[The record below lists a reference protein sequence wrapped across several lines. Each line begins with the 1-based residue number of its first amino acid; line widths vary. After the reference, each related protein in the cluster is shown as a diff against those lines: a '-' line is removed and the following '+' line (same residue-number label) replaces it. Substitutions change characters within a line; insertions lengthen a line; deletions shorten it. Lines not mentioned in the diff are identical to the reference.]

1 MVEGRYR
8 IIRTLGEGGMG
19 SVFLAEHALIKRR
32 VAIKILHPELATDAD
47 VIERFMNEARA
58 AGTLGHPN
66 IVESTD
72 MGFVHSHVP
81 YIVFEFL
88 EGALLT
94 DEIYRV
100 GGLPVRRAVRI
111 ATQIASALH
120 AAHNAGVVHR
130 DLKSDNVFL
139 TDEDDVFDHVKVLD
153 FGISR
158 FLAVDDKQKGMV
170 MGTPEFMAPEQI
182 TDPEHVDRRAD
193 IYALGVILYEM
204 LTARR
209 PFATDEDPRQLMKRI
224 VREAPPPMMRPEVPH
239 GLSDMI
245 MSKLLAKSPD
255 QRYQRM
261 SDVEA
266 ALEMFVT
273 RSDGTPMPTRRSQPI
288 PVAIEDDESN
298 ITDIARR
305 SRTMPRPSTASTT
318 PTGIEPVRLGMP
330 PHVRK
335 TYALYAIAGLGV
347 AIGALGIA
355 FGLKGSK
362 HEVIAKAPSP
372 EVKPAVAQPV
382 AKQVEKIL
390 VQLDADVANARLT
403 FRRRSITAPSTMQ
416 INATDV
422 MEIVEVTAPGYKTA
436 RYWLTF
442 DRPTHLHAH
451 LAKGAGIAEA
461 TEEDTLVA
469 LGEVEA
475 RQVPIVHPAAAAVTV
490 AVKPTID
497 RTVARDKPAIAPRK
511 IGKAAADEAPQVAAA
526 PEAPVEVATTQPEP
540 AAEAPKLDP
549 TIDPKPEQPKPE
561 EAKPETID
569 PGPTKPVAVA
579 AVEAPRPADPASPA
593 VIDADTTEAVANG
606 HRTEI
611 NKCFAD
617 GKKKDSALKG
627 TVNLQLQVDAGG
639 KVHRVQVQSSLKDPL
654 VAACVVKSANA
665 WKFPARANGD
675 VATVSYPFAVN

>member
-1 MVEGRYR
+1 
-8 IIRTLGEGGMG
+8 
-19 SVFLAEHALIKRR
+19 
-32 VAIKILHPELATDAD
+32 
-47 VIERFMNEARA
+47 
-58 AGTLGHPN
+58 
-66 IVESTD
+66 
-72 MGFVHSHVP
+72 
-81 YIVFEFL
+81 
-88 EGALLT
+88 
-94 DEIYRV
+94 
-100 GGLPVRRAVRI
+100 
-111 ATQIASALH
+111 LH

-139 TDEDDVFDHVKVLD
+139 TDEDDAFDHVKVLD

-158 FLAVDDKQKGMV
+158 FLAVDDKQKGLV

-239 GLSDMI
+239 GLADMI

-266 ALEMFVT
+266 ALETFVT

-298 ITDIARR
+298 ITDVARR

-318 PTGIEPVRLGMP
+318 PTGIEPVRLAMP

-347 AIGALGIA
+347 AVGALGIA
-355 FGLKGSK
+355 FGMKGSK
-362 HEVIAKAPSP
+362 HDVIAKAPAP

-382 AKQVEKIL
+382 AKQVEKIA
-390 VQLDADVANARLT
+390 VQLDADVANARVT

-422 MEIVEVTAPGYKTA
+422 MEIVEVTAPGYKTT
-436 RYWLTF
+436 RYWLTL
-442 DRPTHLHAH
+442 DRPTRLHAH

-475 RQVPIVHPAAAAVTV
+475 RQAPIVHPAAAAAV
-490 AVKPTID
+490 AVKTVD
-497 RTVARDKPAIAPRK
+497 RTVARDKPVIAPRK
-511 IGKAAADEAPQVAAA
+511 IGKAAADEAPQVAPA
-526 PEAPVEVATTQPEP
+526 PEAPAEVAATTPEP
-540 AAEAPKLDP
+540 AVEAPTAEVKLEEP
-549 TIDPKPEQPKPE
+549 KAEEPKPAAIIPE
-561 EAKPETID
+561 PAKPD
-569 PGPTKPVAVA
+569 AVA
-579 AVEAPRPADPASPA
+579 AAEAPRPAG
-593 VIDADTTEAVANG
+593 IDANTTAAVANG

-611 NKCFAD
+611 TKCFAD
-617 GKKKDSALKG
+617 GKKKDAALKG
-627 TVNLQLQVDAGG
+627 TINLQLQVDAGG
-639 KVHRVQVQSSLKDPL
+639 RVHRVQVQSSLKDPL
-654 VAACVVKSANA
+654 VAACVVKSASA

-675 VATVSYPFAVN
+675 VTTVSYPFAVN

>member
-1 MVEGRYR
+1 MGGSSRDAVVKTGDVVEGRYR

-111 ATQIASALH
+111 ASQIASALQ

-139 TDEDDVFDHVKVLD
+139 TDEDDAFDHVKVLD

-158 FLAVDDKQKGMV
+158 FLSVDDKQKGMV

-245 MSKLLAKSPD
+245 MSKLLAKHPD

-266 ALEMFVT
+266 ALETFVT

-298 ITDIARR
+298 ITDVARR
-305 SRTMPRPSTASTT
+305 SRTIPRPSTASTT
-318 PTGIEPVRLGMP
+318 PTGIEPVRLAMP
-330 PHVRK
+330 QAK
-335 TYALYAIAGLGV
+335 KAYALYAIAGLGV
-347 AIGALGIA
+347 AVGALGIA
-355 FGLKGSK
+355 FGMKGSK
-362 HEVIAKAPSP
+362 HEVVAKAPP
-372 EVKPAVAQPV
+372 ALDVKPAVAAPV
-382 AKQVEKIL
+382 AKQVEKIM
-390 VQLDADVANARLT
+390 VQLDADVANARIT
-403 FRRRSITAPSTMQ
+403 FRRRSIAAPSTMQ

-436 RYWLTF
+436 RYWLTL

-451 LAKGAGIAEA
+451 LAKGTGIAEA

-475 RQVPIVHPAAAAVTV
+475 RDTPIVHPAAAVA
-490 AVKPTID
+490 AVKPMD
-497 RTVARDKPAIAPRK
+497 RTIERTVERDKPVIAPRK
-511 IGKAAADEAPQVAAA
+511 IGKAAADEAPKVAAETPAELPA
-526 PEAPVEVATTQPEP
+526 PEPVA
-540 AAEAPKLDP
+540 
-549 TIDPKPEQPKPE
+549 
-561 EAKPETID
+561 EAKPEEVK
-569 PGPTKPVAVA
+569 PEEPTPEPAKPAEVLPEPAKPVAA
-579 AVEAPRPADPASPA
+579 IEAPRP
-593 VIDADTTEAVANG
+593 VGIDADTTASVAAG

-617 GKKKDSALKG
+617 GKKKNSALAG
-627 TVNLQLQVDAGG
+627 TINLQLQVDAGG
-639 KVHRVQVQSSLKDPL
+639 KVHRVQVQSNLKDPL
-654 VAACVVKSANA
+654 VAACVVKSANG
-665 WKFPARANGD
+665 WRFPARTNGD
-675 VATVSYPFAVN
+675 VTTVSYPFAVN